1 MKRIFTAIIVVLIA
15 LPSAAESL
23 ASFEWP
29 PQPPAAARD
38 LIARLNGD
46 WIIVIKAA
54 EGDTITHHML
64 LTAIANE
71 NTVTAAHNRG
81 EYRYTCTATLPTG
94 ARIECQELSGQT
106 GWRFIGTMT
115 APHRYD
121 GTLITGS
128 DADNVTA
135 MMVKVH

>member
-1 MKRIFTAIIVVLIA
+1 MRNIIVIIATLIA
-15 LPSAAESL
+15 IPAFAQER
-23 ASFEWP
+23 P
-29 PQPPAAARD
+29 PQPAAAARD

-54 EGDTITHHML
+54 EGDTVTHHMPL
-64 LTAIANE
+64 SAIALPYSE
-71 NTVTAAHNRG
+71 TVTAAYNRG

-94 ARIECQELSGQT
+94 ARIECEELSGQT
-106 GWRFIGTMT
+106 GWRFVGTMT